1 MENAKDH
8 KPWFGFEQEYILLR
22 QEGVDIFWPL
32 GFPKGG
38 YASP

>member
-1 MENAKDH
+1 MDKALAN
-8 KPWFGFEQEYILLR
+8 KPWFGFEQEYILLKP
-22 QEGVDIFWPL
+22 EGVDQFWPL